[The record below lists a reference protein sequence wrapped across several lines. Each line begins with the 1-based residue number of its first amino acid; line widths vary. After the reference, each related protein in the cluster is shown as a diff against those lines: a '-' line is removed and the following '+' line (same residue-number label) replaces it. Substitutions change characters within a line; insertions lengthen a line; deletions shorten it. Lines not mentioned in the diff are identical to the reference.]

1 MEGQIPHMPAYEASR
16 EELEKIERLATIG
29 LNRGE
34 IASAIGFDRK
44 WWYRQVEN
52 GNAQIVEAYARGVA
66 KHAASIMGSL
76 YDVAVREK
84 NVTALMFLAKCN
96 LKRREKAPIKVD
108 ARSVTV
114 TQLPHQSKAERLQHL
129 QEITAELTN
138 LIEADVDQ
146 DEDGTT

>member
-1 MEGQIPHMPAYEASR
+1 MPAYQPTR

-34 IASAIGFDRK
+34 IASAIGHDRK

-52 GNAQIVEAYARGVA
+52 GNHWIVEAYAKGVA

-96 LKRREKAPIKVD
+96 LKRREKAPVKVD
-108 ARSVTV
+108 ARQVNLNQGV
-114 TQLPHQSKAERLQHL
+114 HVHMSKEERLAQL
-129 QEITAELTN
+129 QAITAELTN
-138 LIEADVDQ
+138 LIEADD
-146 DEDGTT
+146 DDADRGDAGPA